1 MSVILCST
9 IYSLP
14 LYKYTQTMYYD
25 VFISYSSKNATT
37 AQAICH
43 ELEDNH
49 IKCWMAPRDIPV
61 GAKYASV
68 ISKAIKDCKVV
79 VLVFSEQSA
88 ISPWV
93 ESEINIAFSNRK
105 PIVPY
110 KIDAANL
117 ENYDE
122 FYLMLNNRHWIEAY
136 PDFKTRFT
144 ELVSVVSTLV
154 GVVPEPKDTKQ
165 PTLTKTYQVGDY
177 YNENGKEGVVF
188 EVSADGK
195 HGKIVSMMQSTNR
208 LQWSSDEAEQKRL
221 IGADSKTDGAYN
233 MAKVKA
239 VANWQEKYPAF
250 KWCADLGEGWYLPSI
265 EELKK
270 FSLDNA
276 IYDAVNRTLTSKG
289 GVKLYNRGK
298 LKWYWSSTEHNHQ
311 RSSGEFCAWF
321 VGMDG
326 GYTDGYAKSYDNY
339 VRAVSAF

>member
-1 MSVILCST
+1 
-9 IYSLP
+9 
-14 LYKYTQTMYYD
+14 MYHD

-43 ELEDNH
+43 ELEDNY

-177 YNENGKEGVVF
+177 YNDGTKQGVVF
-188 EVSADGK
+188 EVSADGL
-195 HGKIVSMMQSTNR
+195 HGKIVSMTQSR
-208 LQWSSDEAEQKRL
+208 EGWSSDEAELKRL

-270 FSLDNA
+270 FTLDNA
-276 IYDAVNRTLTSKG
+276 VYDAVNRTLTSKG
-289 GVKLYNRGK
+289 GVKLFNRGDERR
-298 LKWYWSSTEHNHQ
+298 WYWSSTEKDYKIV
-311 RSSGEFCAWF
+311 GMFCACSVVMGSGITF
-321 VGMDG
+321 NNFK
-326 GYTDGYAKSYDNY
+326 ASSSY

>member
-1 MSVILCST
+1 
-9 IYSLP
+9 
-14 LYKYTQTMYYD
+14 MYHD

-49 IKCWMAPRDIPV
+49 VKCWMAPRDIPV

-110 KIDAANL
+110 KIDTANL

-136 PDFKTRFT
+136 PDFKTRFA

-154 GVVPEPKDTKQ
+154 GLVPEPKDTKQ
-165 PTLTKTYQVGDY
+165 PILTKTYKVGDY

-188 EVSADGK
+188 EVSADGLS
-195 HGKIVSMMQSTNR
+195 GKIVSMTQSTNE
-208 LQWSSDEAEQKRL
+208 LQWSSITRQWDF
-221 IGADSKTDGAYN
+221 IGADSKTDGTYN

-239 VANWQEKYPAF
+239 VFNWQSKYPAF
-250 KWCADLGEGWYLPSI
+250 KWCADLGEGWYLPAI
-265 EELKK
+265 DELKK
-270 FSLDNA
+270 FTLNNA
-276 IYDAVNRTLTSKG
+276 VYDAVNRTLASKG
-289 GVKLYNRGK
+289 GVKLYNPGEGEC
-298 LKWYWSSTEHNHQ
+298 YWSSTE
-311 RSSGEFCAWF
+311 SDELMFVEFCAWV
-321 VGMDG
+321 VGMSD
-326 GYTDGYAKSYDNY
+326 GYTYRSNEGNDYS